1 MGEFSV
7 NIIGF
12 SSGVHEFKYRLEKS
26 FFDEFGRDLLEEGNF
41 EATVLL
47 NKNETFIEGT
57 FSFKGIARLVCDRS
71 LDTFDYPMD
80 ATHKIVF
87 KYGSEE
93 TEVTDEII
101 IIPHNKAS
109 LNIGQYLYEFV
120 GLAIPMKRLHPK
132 FREQEDEE
140 DGTEG
145 KIIYSSTTE
154 NEGAID
160 PRWEKLKK
168 LKN

>member
-1 MGEFSV
+1 
-7 NIIGF
+7 
-12 SSGVHEFKYRLEKS
+12 
-26 FFDEFGRDLLEEGNF
+26 
-41 EATVLL
+41 
-47 NKNETFIEGT
+47 
-57 FSFKGIARLVCDRS
+57 
-71 LDTFDYPMD
+71 MD

-93 TEVTDEII
+93 AEVTDEIV
-101 IIPHNKAS
+101 IIPHHKAS
-109 LNIGQYLYEFV
+109 LNIGQYLYEFI

-132 FREQEDEE
+132 FREQEDE
-140 DGTEG
+140 DDATEG

-160 PRWEKLKK
+160 PRWEKLKN